1 MSSSYFATSLIKQ
14 SNIPEEQL
22 AILLLN
28 VSKEALFG
36 FLNEWGLLN
45 KPTNLTKNKM
55 IGSIIEDGVITTG
68 NSINIP
74 TNNTERLVDCL
85 FLDRKNTYS

>member
-1 MSSSYFATSLIKQ
+1 MSSSYFAISLIKQ
-14 SNIPEEQL
+14 SNIPKEQL

-55 IGSIIEDGVITTG
+55 IGSIIEDGVIRTG
-68 NSINIP
+68 NSINIL
-74 TNNTERLVDCL
+74 TNNTERLVID
-85 FLDRKNTYS
+85 NTQLCY

>member
-1 MSSSYFATSLIKQ
+1 MSSSYFAISLIKQ

-28 VSKEALFG
+28 VSKEALSD
-36 FLNEWGLLN
+36 FLNESGLLN

-55 IGSIIEDGVITTG
+55 IELIINDGVIATG
-68 NSINIP
+68 NSINII
-74 TNNTERLVDCL
+74 TNNAERLTIN
-85 FLDRKNTYS
+85 NT